1 MKVLNLENIQREE
14 GHIFYRRKYEAD
26 ATFELP
32 TSTTTAK
39 VNFVIDV
46 SPLGVKTVEL
56 DKIDPMPNYPVS
68 PLKKALKDFILT
80 EEIEGRLPC

>member
-1 MKVLNLENIQREE
+1 MKVLKLENIAREE

-26 ATFELP
+26 ATIELP
-32 TSTTTAK
+32 TADEK
-39 VNFVIDV
+39 ARVNFVIDV

-56 DKIDPMPNYPVS
+56 ESINPTPNYPLS
-68 PLKKALKDFILT
+68 SIKKALKDFILT

>member
-1 MKVLNLENIQREE
+1 MKVLKLENIQREE

-26 ATFELP
+26 AIIELP
-32 TSTTTAK
+32 TSTASTK
-39 VNFVIDV
+39 LNFIIDV

-56 DKIDPMPNYPVS
+56 EKLDPTPNYPLS
-68 PLKKALKDFILT
+68 PLKKAIKDYILT